1 MGGLVAR
8 WYLDREG
15 GAEVTRKL
23 ITMGTPHRGSLF
35 ALDQLVNGARRG
47 LGPIQ
52 IDLTSFGRTLPGL
65 HQLLPEYACIETPDG
80 LAHTTEVR
88 LPHLDTLMVCDAMRF
103 HKEIDR
109 PGPPPT
115 TSIRSSDSGS
125 QPGPPL
131 GSTGDR
137 VTTYETMQDNDEG
150 GDGTVPT
157 FAATP
162 RGLATNAP
170 SIFPVA
176 DRHGSLQHND
186 AIWDKLRFVLEDHAT
201 PYMAGGTDR
210 ALPSRIDEIFLASEP
225 IRTTVGAEGERV
237 KLRVRV
243 VDEAGRDAADRLC
256 NPEETVTL
264 GPFPPGAYAVSVSG
278 VASAAT
284 RIGPVTSPILIWSP
298 EDLA

>member
-35 ALDQLVNGARRG
+35 ALDKLVNGARRG

-103 HKEIDR
+103 HKEMDKARSAAYDLHPIVGFRQPTRATARID
-109 PGPPPT
+109 
-115 TSIRSSDSGS
+115 
-125 QPGPPL
+125 
-131 GSTGDR
+131 GDR
-137 VTTYETMQDNDEG
+137 VTTYETIQDNDEG

-162 RGLATNAP
+162 RGLATDAP

-201 PYMAGGTDR
+201 PYMAGGTTG
-210 ALPSRIDEIFLASEP
+210 LSLRIDEIFLASEP